1 MVLVAAILALVLTV
15 LAVRTVW
22 GTRVPDDRPW
32 GSGWVAVLVSVMLL
46 ALYLTLLSVVV
57 QSPQDDWNATRLA
70 PSVSLTY
77 GYDLYYGPSKGPITV
92 MMYGPIDAL
101 VYLPSI
107 FAGSPTGA
115 VVIAELITI
124 LLIFFPLFL
133 IHWQTRLNGSNGKI
147 RALAGFCMASA
158 AILVT
163 KGTVQMATAVHAD
176 APALGFGLL
185 SCAVLTA
192 ADEEPGWGRL
202 FLSAGLSVLSIWA
215 KQVEATLILAIGTY
229 LALAY
234 GLRIFLRY
242 ALCTLV
248 MGLFFSALLVTWFGW
263 TDLYFNMFAV
273 PARHPWFGPAV
284 YALAM
289 SVLEMAPPFV
299 LFGSIVAVGIII
311 TFGRWSEHRQS
322 LGEWFRRRKWTL
334 IVLVALFMVPT
345 SLLGRVKWG
354 GWLNAYHTLY
364 YLICAASLVLVDLSY
379 LEGGKRYHRV
389 CSWALILSAILFI
402 GLAMPFTGHL
412 ANIAR
417 IKDNPQEQAYRF
429 ALKYPGEAFFPW
441 NTLSTLMAEGSLYH
455 QEPGIDHR
463 EAAGLKTP
471 KKLLLAHIPSHMKY
485 LAYQRNR
492 ATESLRDRF
501 PEFDRKVTLEEL
513 PGWIVYARG
522 SP

>member
-1 MVLVAAILALVLTV
+1 MLLIATILGLVLVI

-22 GTRVPDDRPW
+22 GTRSPDDRPW
-32 GSGWVAVLVSVMLL
+32 GSGWVGVPVLVMLL
-46 ALYLTLLSVVV
+46 ALYLTLWAVVV
-57 QSPQDDWNATRLA
+57 QSPQNDWNATRLA

-92 MMYGPIDAL
+92 MMYGPVDAL
-101 VYLPSI
+101 AYLPSI

-124 LLIFFPLFL
+124 LLVFFPLFL
-133 IHWQTRLNGSNGKI
+133 IHWQTRLTGPNGST
-147 RALAGFCMASA
+147 RALAGFSMASG

-163 KGTVQMATAVHAD
+163 KGTVLMATAVHAD

-185 SCAVLTA
+185 SCAVLTTG
-192 ADEEPGWGRL
+192 DEEPGWGRL

-215 KQVEATLILAIGTY
+215 KQVEAPLILAIGTY

-234 GLRIFLRY
+234 GLRTSLRY
-242 ALCTLV
+242 ALCTLLV
-248 MGLFFSALLVTWFGW
+248 GSFVSTMLLIWFGW
-263 TDLYFNMFAV
+263 TDLYFNMFLV
-273 PARHPWFGPAV
+273 PASHPWFGPAT

-289 SVLEMAPPFV
+289 SALEMAPPFV
-299 LFGSIVAVGIII
+299 LFGSIVTAGIII
-311 TFGRWSEHRQS
+311 TFGRWSEHRDS
-322 LGEWFRRRKWTL
+322 LGEWLRSRKWTL
-334 IVLVALFMVPT
+334 IVLAALFMVPT

-379 LEGGKRYHRV
+379 PEVAKRYHRV
-389 CSWALILSAILFI
+389 FSWALILSAILFV
-402 GLAMPFTGHL
+402 GLTLPFTGDL
-412 ANIAR
+412 EKITR
-417 IKDNPQEQAYRF
+417 MKDNPQEQAYRF

-441 NTLSTLMAEGSLYH
+441 NTLSTLMAEGNLYH

-463 EAAGLKTP
+463 EAAGLQTP
-471 KKLLLAHIPSHMKY
+471 EKLLLAHIPSHMKY

-513 PGWIVYARG
+513 PGWIVYTRS